1 MGNIR
6 IIIYGIP
13 RVKDIGMV
21 SQNHFHFPF
30 ENEDKF
36 LSIMYRGFGSLNG
49 SGFQSDD
56 ERLHMAVL
64 LLKPQ
69 RFV

>member
-21 SQNHFHFPF
+21 LQNHFHFSF

-36 LSIMYRGFGSLNG
+36 LSIVYGGFRSLNS

-69 RFV
+69 RLV